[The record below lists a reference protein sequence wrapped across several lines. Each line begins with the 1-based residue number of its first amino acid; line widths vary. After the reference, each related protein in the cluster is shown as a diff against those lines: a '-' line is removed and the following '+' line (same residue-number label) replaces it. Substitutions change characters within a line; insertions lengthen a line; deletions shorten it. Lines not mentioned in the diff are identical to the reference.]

1 MERIFLISQNVY
13 IINKTSNTFDWI
25 SQFNGSGNILFS
37 RKQVFVLFIFLHC
50 YLMVKIC
57 LIMYNIYVLYGTVND
72 NVQYLCFV
80 CTVNDN
86 VQYLCF
92 VCTVNRISNFLL
104 KQILKN
110 AQICFYHK
118 DTTLSWMNDNINI
131 DSTISGSVNVHS
143 YMTTS

>member
-1 MERIFLISQNVY
+1 MFVCTVNDNVQY
-13 IINKTSNTFDWI
+13 
-25 SQFNGSGNILFS
+25 LC
-37 RKQVFVLFIFLHC
+37 FVC
-50 YLMVKIC
+50 TVNDNVQYLCFVC
-57 LIMYNIYVLYGTVND
+57 TVND

-118 DTTLSWMNDNINI
+118 DTTLLWMNDNINI
-131 DSTISGSVNVHS
+131 DSTISGSVNIHS
-143 YMTTS
+143 